1 MKEIDLAFLAAA
13 GAKIQVAQQPVLAM
27 AASEERAQA
36 PHLILQEEL
45 VAHVHDLVRRI
56 DLVLGQAERGRFGL
70 ESALKDLRARMA
82 ALEERLRR
90 G

>member
-36 PHLILQEEL
+36 PHLILQEETYL
-45 VAHVHDLVRRI
+45 IA
-56 DLVLGQAERGRFGL
+56 
-70 ESALKDLRARMA
+70 RAIRA
-82 ALEERLRR
+82 A
-90 G
+90 